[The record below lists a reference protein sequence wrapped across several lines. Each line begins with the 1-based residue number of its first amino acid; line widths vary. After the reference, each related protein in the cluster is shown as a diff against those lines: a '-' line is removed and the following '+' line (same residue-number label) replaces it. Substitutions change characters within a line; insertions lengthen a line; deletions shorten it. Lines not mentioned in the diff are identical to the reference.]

1 MCCKKRWLKLWQE
14 KIKIYLKQPWK
25 IFYQWTK
32 CKKKYSPSK
41 EPITDEEFER
51 DYHEIEDDDYIEIQD
66 EDHKKSNDELIEYL
80 KRERELLTSESRENA
95 PKNRR

>member
-1 MCCKKRWLKLWQE
+1 MTRENKDLFKAAMEDFLSMDEMQ
-14 KIKIYLKQPWK
+14 
-25 IFYQWTK
+25 
-32 CKKKYSPSK
+32 KKYSPSK